1 MSSCLSCLQ
10 PYSNKDNMVTSI
22 SILKISV
29 YFASKL
35 HLVVNTS
42 GAVLASVEFGAED
55 CRANVVILKTKLQNR
70 QKEVHNYISQVVIS
84 MCNIYAQMCAARYN

>member
-1 MSSCLSCLQ
+1 
-10 PYSNKDNMVTSI
+10 MVPNI

-42 GAVLASVEFGAED
+42 GAVLASVEFGG
-55 CRANVVILKTKLQNR
+55 
-70 QKEVHNYISQVVIS
+70 
-84 MCNIYAQMCAARYN
+84 